1 MLNAGWNW
9 LFFKA
14 RRPRWALVEILLL
27 EASAVDLTRRAAKVD
42 PPGAAMLEPVCR
54 PGRLRQPPSTR
65 NSPSQPGRT
74 PMRLTRTVTTAKPL
88 DKVFA
93 YLGRE

>member
-42 PPGAAMLEPVCR
+42 PPGAAMLVPYA
-54 PGRLRQPPSTR
+54 GRAAFA
-65 NSPSQPGRT
+65 
-74 PMRLTRTVTTAKPL
+74 TAL
-88 DKVFA
+88 NA
-93 YLGRE
+93 Q